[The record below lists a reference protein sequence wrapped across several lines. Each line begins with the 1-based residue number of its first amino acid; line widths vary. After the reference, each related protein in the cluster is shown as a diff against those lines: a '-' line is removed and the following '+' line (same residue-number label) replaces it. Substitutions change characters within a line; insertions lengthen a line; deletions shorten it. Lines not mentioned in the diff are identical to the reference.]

1 MARLGVLAEQ
11 AITYTGCVMM
21 TVITDSMRA
30 AIGKDSVPMTY
41 LVEAGAIRRFA
52 DAIGDQSPLYR
63 DEQTARETSYGGIVA
78 PPTFLRLFRPS
89 PAILEFPNPYPG
101 VLDGGSRWEYFEPVR
116 PGDRIT
122 VTVRLVDLYEREGSL
137 GNMLFA
143 VRENRFVNQEGA
155 MVAVDRDTEIYY
167 QPAAKRE

>member
-1 MARLGVLAEQ
+1 
-11 AITYTGCVMM
+11 M
-21 TVITDSMRA
+21 TSVITDSMRA
-30 AIGKDSVPMTY
+30 TIGKESERRTY

-52 DAIGDQSPLYR
+52 DAIGDPNPLYR
-63 DEQTARETSYGGIVA
+63 DEEAARESSYGSIVA

-89 PAILEFPNPYPG
+89 PAIVEFPNPYSS

-122 VTVRLVDLYEREGSL
+122 ITVRLVGLHEREGSL

-143 VRENRFVNQEGA
+143 LRENRFVNQSDVL
-155 MVAVDRDTEIYY
+155 VAVDHDTEIYY
-167 QPAAKRE
+167 DATAQQIGFNPRR

>member
-1 MARLGVLAEQ
+1 MVS
-11 AITYTGCVMM
+11 I
-21 TVITDSMRA
+21 ITDSMRA
-30 AIGKDSVPMTY
+30 AIGKESGPSTH

-52 DAIGDQSPLYR
+52 DAIGDRSAIYR
-63 DEQTARETSYGGIVA
+63 DEAVAKHSSYGGIVA

-89 PAILEFPNPYPG
+89 PAILEFPNPYAN
-101 VLDGGSRWEYFEPVR
+101 VLDGGSQWKYFEHVR

-143 VRENRFVNQEGA
+143 VRENHFVNQA
-155 MVAVDRDTEIYY
+155 DALVAIDRDTEIYY
-167 QPAAKRE
+167 PTLTDGR

>member
-1 MARLGVLAEQ
+1 M
-11 AITYTGCVMM
+11 T

-30 AIGKDSVPMTY
+30 AVGKDSEPKTH

-52 DAIGDQSPLYR
+52 DAIGDPSPLYR
-63 DEQTARETSYGGIVA
+63 DDQAAGQSSYGGIVA

-89 PAILEFPNPYPG
+89 PAILEFANPYRG

-116 PGDRIT
+116 TGDRIT

-143 VRENRFVNQEGA
+143 VRENRFVNQEGVLA
-155 MVAVDRDTEIYY
+155 AVDRDTEIYY
-167 QPAAKRE
+167 QPTDKRK

>member
-1 MARLGVLAEQ
+1 
-11 AITYTGCVMM
+11 
-21 TVITDSMRA
+21 MRA
-30 AIGKDSVPMTY
+30 AIGRDSEPKTY

-52 DAIGDQSPLYR
+52 DAIGDPSLLYR
-63 DEQTARETSYGGIVA
+63 DERAARKSSYGGIVA

-89 PAILEFPNPYPG
+89 PAIPEFPNPLSS

-122 VTVRLVDLYEREGSL
+122 VTIRLVDLYERAGSL

-143 VRENRFVNQEGA
+143 VRENRFVNQSNA
-155 MVAVDRDTEIYY
+155 LVAVDRDTEIYY
-167 QPAAKRE
+167 DAATKEVEHDG

>member
-1 MARLGVLAEQ
+1 MLA
-11 AITYTGCVMM
+11 YTCRVM
-21 TVITDSMRA
+21 TSVITDSMRA
-30 AIGKDSVPMTY
+30 TIGKDSEPSTH

-52 DAIGDQSPLYR
+52 DAIGDPSPLYR
-63 DEQTARETSYGGIVA
+63 DEEVARNSSYDGIVA

-89 PAILEFPNPYPG
+89 PANLEFPNPYSS

-122 VTVRLVDLYEREGSL
+122 VTVRLLDLYEREGSL

-143 VRENRFVNQEGA
+143 LRENRFVNQSNVL
-155 MVAVDRDTEIYY
+155 VAVDHDTEIYY
-167 QPAAKRE
+167 DATVQ